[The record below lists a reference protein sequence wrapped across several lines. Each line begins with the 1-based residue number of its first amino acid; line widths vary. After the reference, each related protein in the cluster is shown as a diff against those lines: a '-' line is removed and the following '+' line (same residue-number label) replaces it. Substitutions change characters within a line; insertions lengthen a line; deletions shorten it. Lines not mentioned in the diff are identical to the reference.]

1 VTLAPAMIAGASAA
15 HLLTGFFRSMN
26 PQTRRTMRPQEIA
39 ALSAYR
45 GPHHYPNAHEAVV
58 ETCRDLAAHGRAPSR
73 GQYRRATRALNAQWR
88 QHNPLT
94 EAGQSAL
101 YAWMGSVLG
110 VIAGGMVTAVL
121 GPAVGQQTA
130 LTVGGL
136 LGYIGNIVGARAM
149 VEWGLENSASKAKA
163 KRYATWGAVL
173 FSPAGIGPA
182 VGGYLGAAKNP
193 TDHRQRCGYGHP
205 DPIGSMMCEG
215 NENEYVALN
224 PQSLVNLLRRV
235 NPANREVVTTAVIP
249 VMVEDK
255 NGKKKVKMVKAEWVT
270 DTVMI
275 HPSMRSCAELK
286 QATGNKVRNWSVT
299 HVPTGQLIAT
309 VGNRT
314 WARELARELALL
326 GGPGLRSPDP
336 EIAQRA
342 LMRFG
347 DTVKLYLQHIQRQS
361 MEKDPGE
368 FVSYETY
375 VATSSELDGP
385 ITNPDEGKKALAAS
399 AALGGLVGALTGAGV
414 GLIAGAALGAA
425 GGALFGAGGA
435 ATGAVVGG
443 IYGIPLGFSI
453 GTIWGSVRRVREDGG
468 DEGARL
474 GAGLGSFAGHFV
486 LLPPLGAAVGA
497 YLGA

>member
-1 VTLAPAMIAGASAA
+1 M
-15 HLLTGFFRSMN
+15 
-26 PQTRRTMRPQEIA
+26 
-39 ALSAYR
+39 
-45 GPHHYPNAHEAVV
+45 
-58 ETCRDLAAHGRAPSR
+58 
-73 GQYRRATRALNAQWR
+73 
-88 QHNPLT
+88 T

-182 VGGYLGAAKNP
+182 VGGYLGATKNP
-193 TDHRQRCGYGHP
+193 SDHRHRCGYGHP
-205 DPIGSMMCEG
+205 DPIGSMLCEG
-215 NENEYVALN
+215 NDNEYLALN
-224 PQSLVNLLRRV
+224 PQSLGNLLRRV
-235 NPANREVVTTAVIP
+235 NPSEENVVTAVIP
-249 VMVEDK
+249 VMVE
-255 NGKKKVKMVKAEWVT
+255 GKDGKQKIKKVRAEWVT

-275 HPSMRSCAELK
+275 HPSMRSKGELDK
-286 QATGNKVRNWSVT
+286 ATGNVMRNWSVT

-309 VGNRT
+309 VGNRR
-314 WARELARELALL
+314 WARSLASEIAKL
-326 GGPGLRSPDP
+326 GGPALRSPDP

-342 LMRFG
+342 LLRHG
-347 DTVKLYLQHIQRQS
+347 DTVVLYLQHIQRQS

-399 AALGGLVGALTGAGV
+399 AALGGLVGALTGAGI
-414 GLIAGAALGAA
+414 GLITGAALGAA